1 MMKQLIFNSI
11 FKKEFQD
18 LIDLK
23 QSQGFKYITESSA
36 FLRLDKF
43 FCENKVN
50 EKEITQDI
58 VEKWCVKTSHETASN
73 QAGRISTLRVFCI
86 YLNDIGI
93 KAYIP
98 PKGLVRKIPKYDA
111 HIYTD
116 DELKRF
122 FEAVDQSKSVP
133 SESPYRHLVMP
144 IFFRILYTSGLRV
157 SELRLLKV
165 KDFHLDKGYLIVQS
179 GKNKKDRIV
188 PIHPSLIE
196 KCIELKKMIHVES
209 REDEYFFMVVPGV
222 PMKLHTVYRNFR
234 RYLEKADISH
244 TGKGPR
250 VHDFRHTYCVNLL
263 KIWIEEKKDLL
274 NYLPY
279 MKTML
284 GHETF
289 EETAYYL
296 KLTQSLFPTLTQ
308 KLEDAYSKMIEEVIL
323 NEKEF
328 Y

>member
-1 MMKQLIFNSI
+1 MMKRLIFNSI

-18 LIDLK
+18 LIELK
-23 QSQGFKYITESSA
+23 QSQGFKYTSECSA

-43 FCENKVN
+43 FYENKIT
-50 EKEITQDI
+50 EKAITREI
-58 VEKWCVKTSHETASN
+58 VEEWCRKTSYETVSN
-73 QAGRISTLRVFCI
+73 QVRRISILRVFCT
-86 YLNDIGI
+86 YLNDMGI
-93 KAYIP
+93 EAYIP
-98 PKGLVRKIPKYDA
+98 PKGLVRKAPKYDA

-116 DELKRF
+116 KELKQF
-122 FEAVDQSKSVP
+122 FKSVDQSKSV
-133 SESPYRHLVMP
+133 SISPYRHLVMP
-144 IFFRILYTSGLRV
+144 VFFRILYTSGLRV
-157 SELRLLKV
+157 SELRLLKI
-165 KDFHLDKGYLIVQS
+165 KDFHLDKGYIIVRS

-188 PIHPSLIE
+188 PVHPILVQ
-196 KCIELKKMIHVES
+196 KCIELKEIIHQKSE
-209 REDEYFFMVVPGV
+209 EDEYFFMITPGV

-234 RYLEKADISH
+234 RYLEKAGISH
-244 TGKGPR
+244 TGRGPR

-263 KIWIEEKKDLL
+263 KMWLEEGKNLL

-296 KLTQSLFPTLTQ
+296 KLTQSLYPVLTG
-308 KLEDAYSKMIEEVIL
+308 KLEEAYSEMIEVVIPD
-323 NEKEF
+323 EKEF

>member
-1 MMKQLIFNSI
+1 MMKQFKFNSV

-18 LIDLK
+18 LINLK
-23 QSQGFKYITESSA
+23 QVQGFTYLSESSA

-43 FCENKVN
+43 FDENKIT
-50 EKEITQDI
+50 EKEITRDI
-58 VEKWCVKTSHETASN
+58 ADKWCRKTSYETANN
-73 QAGRISTLRVFCI
+73 QARRISNLRVFCT

-122 FEAVDQSKSVP
+122 FEAVDKSRSVP
-133 SESPYRHLVMP
+133 SVSPYRHLVMP

-157 SELRLLKV
+157 SELRLLKIR
-165 KDFHLDKGYLIVQS
+165 DFHLHKGYLIVRS
-179 GKNKKDRIV
+179 GKNNKDRIV
-188 PIHPSLIE
+188 PVHPALIQ
-196 KCIELKKMIHVES
+196 KCIELKNMIHKES
-209 REDEYFFMVVPGV
+209 EQDEYFFMITPGV

-234 RYLEKADISH
+234 RYLEKAGISH
-244 TGKGPR
+244 TGNGPR
-250 VHDFRHTYCVNLL
+250 VHDFRHTYCINLL
-263 KIWIEEKKDLL
+263 KMWLEEGKDLL

-289 EETAYYL
+289 DETAYYL
-296 KLTQSLFPTLTQ
+296 KLTQSLFPTLTG
-308 KLEDAYSKMIEEVIL
+308 KLEEAYSEMIKVVIP